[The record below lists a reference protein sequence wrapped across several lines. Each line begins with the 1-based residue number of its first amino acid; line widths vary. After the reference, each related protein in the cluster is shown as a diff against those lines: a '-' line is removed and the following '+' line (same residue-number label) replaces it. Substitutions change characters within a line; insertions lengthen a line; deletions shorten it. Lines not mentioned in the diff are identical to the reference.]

1 MSIIGFLKISIS
13 AIKYSL
19 RYQWKSNIGFERA
32 SKSRNIWP
40 RGDSNCR
47 KLGPER
53 VKIAFLDVKKA
64 FDLVSHQSLILAT
77 KRMGIPPPM
86 FVYLQELYGDASTSI
101 RIGPDRSELIGV

>member
-1 MSIIGFLKISIS
+1 MVLKELLSPEIFGQEGTVIVG
-13 AIKYSL
+13 
-19 RYQWKSNIGFERA
+19 N
-32 SKSRNIWP
+32 
-40 RGDSNCR
+40 
-47 KLGPER
+47 GPER